1 MAADKKPIR
10 LDNYTGYRDPQVTKS
25 TKVLPKETQ
34 SQVSRRRYKALTGLD
49 APPSFKPK
57 AKPKVKLGPA
67 SGKIQ
72 RVDPEKEKQRK
83 RDALTRKQVRT
94 A

>member
-1 MAADKKPIR
+1 MPASDKPIR
-10 LDNYTGYRDPQVTKS
+10 LRKRYTGYRDPQVTS
-25 TKVLPKETQ
+25 ATKVMPKETQ

-57 AKPKVKLGPA
+57 GTVKLGPA

-83 RDALTRKQVRT
+83 RDARTRKQMRT